1 MNKTVYFD
9 NNATTQVAPEVR
21 DVMLPFFGELYGNPS
36 SMHAF
41 GGRVSKF
48 VERSREEVARFL
60 NCSPEEVIFTS
71 CATESDNSAI
81 RGTADYYGKGT
92 KIITTAVE
100 HPAVLQPCR
109 RLKALGHEVVELPVD
124 STGQI
129 DLAQLES
136 ELSNPPTLQTSNP
149 PTLQPSK
156 PPTLVSVMWANNE
169 TGVLFPIEKVA
180 EICRAHG
187 AILHTDAVQVAGK
200 IPVDVKKVPVDMLS
214 MSGHKFHAPKG
225 VGIFYVRRGTKLK
238 PFMLGGH
245 QERSRRAGTENVPY
259 VVGLAKACEL
269 ARLGMA
275 DEASQLTALRDKL
288 EAGILASCPNVRVNG
303 DRAHRL
309 PNTLNVSFEYI
320 EGEAIAYHLS
330 DLGICI
336 STGSA
341 CASGSLDPSHVI
353 RAMGVPF
360 TAVHGSVRF
369 SLSRYNTM
377 EEVDYVLEKLP
388 PVIRNLRDLS
398 PFGPDKD
405 VTTFK

>member
-1 MNKTVYFD
+1 MSKTVYFD

-21 DVMLPFFGELYGNPS
+21 DAMLPFFGELYGNPS

-41 GGRVSKF
+41 GGSVAKH
-48 VERSREEVARFL
+48 VDAAREEVARFL
-60 NCSPEEVIFTS
+60 NADPDEIIFTS

-81 RGTADYYGKGT
+81 RGTADYFGRDLKV
-92 KIITTAVE
+92 ITTAVE

-124 STGQI
+124 STGQL
-129 DLAQLES
+129 DLAQLEA
-136 ELSNPPTLQTSNP
+136 ELSKPST
-149 PTLQPSK
+149 SK
-156 PPTLVSVMWANNE
+156 PVTLVSIMWANNE

-225 VGIFYVRRGTKLK
+225 VGIFYVRKGTKLK

-245 QERSRRAGTENVPY
+245 QERTRRAGTENVPY
-259 VVGLAKACEL
+259 IVGLAKACEL

-275 DEASQLTALRDKL
+275 DETVKLTALRDKL

-303 DRAHRL
+303 DRTHRL

-377 EEVDYVLEKLP
+377 DEVDYVLEKLP
-388 PVIRNLRDLS
+388 PVIRNLRELS

-405 VTTFK
+405 VSTFK